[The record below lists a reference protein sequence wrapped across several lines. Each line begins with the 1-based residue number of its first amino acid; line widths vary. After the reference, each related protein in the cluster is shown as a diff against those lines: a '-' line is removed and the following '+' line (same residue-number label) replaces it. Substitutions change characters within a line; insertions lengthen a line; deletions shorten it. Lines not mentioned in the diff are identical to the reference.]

1 MTKAELVDQIAM
13 RTGLTKRQ
21 SEEVVGL
28 LLQNIVE
35 ALQTGDKVELRGFG
49 SFRCRFRQPR
59 QGRNPKTAEAVAV
72 PGRRVPFFK
81 TGKELHERLNPEL
94 TSASEPTRV

>member
-1 MTKAELVDQIAM
+1 
-13 RTGLTKRQ
+13 
-21 SEEVVGL
+21 
-28 LLQNIVE
+28 
-35 ALQTGDKVELRGFG
+35 
-49 SFRCRFRQPR
+49 
-59 QGRNPKTAEAVAV
+59 VAV